1 MDDQEKKPSAE
12 FSSAEEEKICSDPQ
26 AETSRAAGSAPESAE
41 RNGEPAAQP
50 EKKKGFKVWWQNH
63 KPTQRRLIQVYA
75 ALLFNINFKGFFTGE
90 MYRGPVKS
98 VCVPGMNCYSCPGA
112 SGACPLGSLQNALA
126 HRSAE
131 HRSAFFYV
139 IGIILLYAV
148 LLGRTIC
155 GFLCPVGLGQEL
167 LYKIKTP
174 KLKKNRV
181 THILS
186 YFKYVLLAVLV
197 IAVPLLFS
205 FSDTVIPGFCKYI
218 CPAGTFGGGI
228 GLLLHPSNA
237 GLFEG
242 LGILFTWKFILM
254 VIMMVACVFIFRFF
268 CRFFC
273 PLGAIYGFFNKI
285 SLLGVKLDQN
295 KCTDCGLCVSHCKM
309 DVKHVGDHECI
320 NCGDCIRICPAHA
333 ISWKGSKLLLHKSA
347 VEAEVA
353 VEEKPLAGMLEKRS
367 AAAVAAGETQGESFV
382 REEIAVSVS
391 YSETPAG
398 AQGTSEGTKTK
409 EKRPKKHDKVFFL
422 KIAAWTLALIVFA
435 GAFVYYNFLDKSSE
449 AGYVPTGTEH
459 RFSILANSEGTL
471 AFRILGEGEEGQNT
485 VEPYSGDGTEES
497 PYILS
502 ELFGTY
508 VIESVTPGQTIWY
521 SYSSEDT
528 IELTLRRI
536 GTWNENSTARFSLS
550 VYAYSAESGEFTPSQ
565 SASMVTSETITFEAG
580 VAQGY
585 MPGMLLYDFTL
596 DVIGNDETYTLSKH
610 RGKIIVINFW
620 YTTCGPCVGE
630 LPSFQ
635 QVKQKYGDEVEVIAI
650 HQAGWEEQE
659 VVDWIN
665 AKEDILDTSRTW
677 GAWDVTFLMDRGNKS
692 VSEIYTL
699 LGGRSNSYPMTL
711 IIDENGFVKL
721 WRQAS
726 MEQATLENTIDDILA
741 ARENG

>member
-1 MDDQEKKPSAE
+1 MDENEKKFQEA
-12 FSSAEEEKICSDPQ
+12 
-26 AETSRAAGSAPESAE
+26 APENGGAE
-41 RNGEPAAQP
+41 QVSEGTPEQP
-50 EKKKGFKVWWQNH
+50 EGKKKKKGFKVWWQNH

-90 MYRGPVKS
+90 MYRGAVKS

-167 LYKIKTP
+167 LYKVKTP
-174 KLKKNRV
+174 KMKKGRV
-181 THILS
+181 TRILS

-285 SLLGVKLDQN
+285 SLLGVRLDQN
-295 KCTDCGLCVSHCKM
+295 KCTDCGLCIAHCKM

-320 NCGDCIRICPAHA
+320 NCGECIRICPAHA
-333 ISWKGSKLLLHKSA
+333 ISWKGSKLFLHQNA
-347 VEAEVA
+347 VEPVPVA
-353 VEEKPLAGMLEKRS
+353 EKPLSGMLKEKS
-367 AAAVAAGETQGESFV
+367 AAAVAVGETAQGESVV

-391 YSETPAG
+391 YAETPAG
-398 AQGTSEGTKTK
+398 AQGENVGATAK
-409 EKRPKKHDKVFFL
+409 EKRPKKHDKIFWL
-422 KIAAWTLALIVFA
+422 KVAAWTLALVVFA

-449 AGYVPTGTEH
+449 VGYVPAGTEH
-459 RFSILANSEGTL
+459 RFAVTTYTEGTL
-471 AFRILGEGEEGQNT
+471 VFKITGEGHEEDGV
-485 VEPYSGDGTEES
+485 VEPYSGDGTESS
-497 PYILS
+497 PYILR
-502 ELFGTY
+502 ELYGNY
-508 VIESVTPGQTIWY
+508 VLTDLAANQTVWY

-528 IELTLRRI
+528 VEVTLKRVSKWEEESTVRFGLAIYGYGPSGELTLSR
-536 GTWNENSTARFSLS
+536 S
-550 VYAYSAESGEFTPSQ
+550 VD
-565 SASMVTSETITFEAG
+565 MVSSETFEMEAG
-580 VAQGY
+580 VVRGYQQGS
-585 MPGMLLYDFTL
+585 LLYDFTL
-596 DVIGNDETYTLSKH
+596 DVIGNDETYTLSAH

-620 YTTCGPCVGE
+620 YTTCGPCVNE

-659 VVDWIN
+659 VVDWIGK
-665 AKEDILDTSRTW
+665 KEDVLDTSRTW
-677 GAWDVTFLMDRGNKS
+677 ASWDVTFLMDRGTKS

-711 IIDENGFVKL
+711 IIDENGFVRL

-726 MEQATLENTIDDILA
+726 MEQSTLETTIDEILA
-741 ARENG
+741 SRQNG